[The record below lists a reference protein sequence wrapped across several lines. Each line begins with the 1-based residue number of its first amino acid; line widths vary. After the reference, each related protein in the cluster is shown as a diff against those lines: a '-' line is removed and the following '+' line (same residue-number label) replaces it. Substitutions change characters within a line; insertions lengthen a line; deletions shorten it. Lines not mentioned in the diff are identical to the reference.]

1 MNKKVE
7 INVHNLGKKFNDL
20 EVLKDINVEISTGEV
35 VCVVGPSGSGKSTFL
50 RCLNYLEEPTSGEI
64 VIDNDVIKGTDKK
77 NDKISKIN
85 KKEANKIREHVGMVF
100 QSFNLFPHKTVMEN
114 VIEAP
119 ITVQKAKKKYI
130 EKVAIDLLEKVGM
143 SERKDYYPN
152 QLSGGQQQRVAIARA
167 LAMKP
172 DIMLFDEPTS
182 ALDPE
187 MVGEVLNV
195 MKTLAQ
201 DGMTMV
207 IVTHEMGLDQPIY
220 IQYFSWLGNML
231 QGNFG
236 TSYFQNKPV
245 IDILTS
251 SFLVTAKLAGI
262 AYILAVALG
271 VVVGVV
277 AAVNHGK
284 WVDSVLMTISV
295 FGISA
300 PAFWIAIIL
309 QIVICLKFNLLPL
322 SGIDSFKSF
331 IQENE
336 QIENEELLINESKTI
351 YIYVFGVQLDET
363 SNNEFLNQT
372 YNFSIE
378 IVGEGK

>member
-1 MNKKVE
+1 MAKYLLKRVLQAIGVVFCISLITFFVLNIVPGNPVE
-7 INVHNLGKKFNDL
+7 IMLGEFADQA
-20 EVLKDINVEISTGEV
+20 T
-35 VCVVGPSGSGKSTFL
+35 
-50 RCLNYLEEPTSGEI
+50 
-64 VIDNDVIKGTDKK
+64 
-77 NDKISKIN
+77 
-85 KKEANKIREHVGMVF
+85 
-100 QSFNLFPHKTVMEN
+100 
-114 VIEAP
+114 
-119 ITVQKAKKKYI
+119 
-130 EKVAIDLLEKVGM
+130 
-143 SERKDYYPN
+143 
-152 QLSGGQQQRVAIARA
+152 IAR
-167 LAMKP
+167 
-172 DIMLFDEPTS
+172 
-182 ALDPE
+182 
-187 MVGEVLNV
+187 
-195 MKTLAQ
+195 
-201 DGMTMV
+201 
-207 IVTHEMGLDQPIY
+207 VTHEMGLDQPIY

-262 AYILAVALG
+262 AYILAVVLG

-331 IQENE
+331 ILPGIAQDYIRTAEAKGLKGWVVTIKHALRNA
-336 QIENEELLINESKTI
+336 LIPIITIAGSDLGNILTGSVLVES
-351 YIYVFGVQLDET
+351 V
-363 SNNEFLNQT
+363 
-372 YNFSIE
+372 FSIPGIGKMLVDSINTRDLP
-378 IVGEGK
+378 IVQGGVMYIAVICVIMYLVVDLLYTVVDPRIRLGKESS

>member
-119 ITVQKAKKKYI
+119 ITVQKAKKKDI

-207 IVTHEMGLDQPIY
+207 IVTHEMGFAAEVADKVIFMEGGY
-220 IQYFSWLGNML
+220 IIEE
-231 QGNFG
+231 G
-236 TSYFQNKPV
+236 TP
-245 IDILTS
+245 
-251 SFLVTAKLAGI
+251 
-262 AYILAVALG
+262 
-271 VVVGVV
+271 
-277 AAVNHGK
+277 
-284 WVDSVLMTISV
+284 
-295 FGISA
+295 
-300 PAFWIAIIL
+300 
-309 QIVICLKFNLLPL
+309 
-322 SGIDSFKSF
+322 
-331 IQENE
+331 
-336 QIENEELLINESKTI
+336 
-351 YIYVFGVQLDET
+351 
-363 SNNEFLNQT
+363 
-372 YNFSIE
+372 
-378 IVGEGK
+378 